1 MAFTE
6 YESVNYGF
14 TLPNRLR
21 VCVCVSTELV
31 GALDAQKIAGVAC
44 GQAHSLA
51 LSEQGQVFAWG
62 SGESGQLGLGTA
74 EEAVRVP
81 R

>member
-1 MAFTE
+1 M
-6 YESVNYGF
+6 NYGF
-14 TLPNRLR
+14 TVVSHNVF
-21 VCVCVSTELV
+21 VCVCVCVGVFAELV

-51 LSEQGQVFAWG
+51 VSEQGQVFSWG
-62 SGESGQLGLGTA
+62 AGEWGQLGLGMA

>member
-1 MAFTE
+1 M
-6 YESVNYGF
+6 
-14 TLPNRLR
+14 L
-21 VCVCVSTELV
+21 CVSTELV

-62 SGESGQLGLGTA
+62 AGEWGQLGLGLA
-74 EEAVRVP
+74 EETVRVP